1 MSQQDVI
8 EAPTQVGKIGRVLLE
23 SGRLTEQQ
31 AEKVLLR
38 QQERKIRFGE
48 AGIAVASVRF
58 LIRR

>member
-31 AEKVLLR
+31 AERAFLGLM
-38 QQERKIRFGE
+38 
-48 AGIAVASVRF
+48 VAI
-58 LIRR
+58 LIICAANAAQYASSL